1 MKQFNFFPLKI
12 KTFTLGNIINNNIDC
27 FLFGNNISN
36 SFNFLYYFTLDINS
50 LNNKNKNNKSI
61 EKNNKFIKY
70 WNYLPNKEINYI
82 LPQKKEENND
92 NSIFIFDSQINK
104 LNLNNNN
111 NNYDNKILID
121 DELYISPS
129 INDNK
134 IYGIINYQ
142 GLKIFNLE
150 NNNYYILY
158 PGKKNTIYDYFVN
171 NNNNNLIISTSD
183 RKLIDYDFRDK
194 KTNISW
200 KHKFSFDKIIINNND
215 IICYS
220 NEIEKI
226 LLYDVRNLNKFKD
239 VIKNN
244 VVINK
249 MILNENNLFYYDFY
263 NNEIISINIQNKIE
277 KSFEFNK
284 KYENEIK
291 NFDFDVF
298 NKKYFYIQNSDKEI
312 IIFNYN
318 NNNIKN
324 I

>member
-1 MKQFNFFPLKI
+1 MKKLNFFPLKI

-36 SFNFLYYFTLDINS
+36 SFNFLYYFTLDIN
-50 LNNKNKNNKSI
+50 NENI

-82 LPQKKEENND
+82 LPLKNAEKN
-92 NSIFIFDSQINK
+92 NSILIFDSQINK
-104 LNLNNNN
+104 MNLNENNN
-111 NNYDNKILID
+111 NNYNNKILID

-129 INDNK
+129 INNNK

-158 PGKKNTIYDYFVN
+158 PGKKNTINDYCVN
-171 NNNNNLIISTSD
+171 NNNNNLVISTSD
-183 RKLIDYDFRDK
+183 KKLIDYDFRDK
-194 KTNISW
+194 KTNVSW

-215 IICYS
+215 IISYS

-244 VVINK
+244 VAINK
-249 MILNENNLFYYDFY
+249 MILNENNLFYYDLY
-263 NNEIISINIQNKIE
+263 NYEIISINIQNKIE
-277 KSFEFNK
+277 KCFDFNNN
-284 KYENEIK
+284 ENEIK
-291 NFDFDVF
+291 NFDFDAI

-312 IIFNYN
+312 IIFNNN

-324 I
+324 NN

>member
-1 MKQFNFFPLKI
+1 MKKLNFFPLKI

-36 SFNFLYYFTLDINS
+36 SFNFLYYFTLDIN
-50 LNNKNKNNKSI
+50 NENI

-82 LPQKKEENND
+82 LPLKNAEKN
-92 NSIFIFDSQINK
+92 NSILIFDSQINK
-104 LNLNNNN
+104 MNLNENNN
-111 NNYDNKILID
+111 NNYNNKILID

-129 INDNK
+129 INNNK

-158 PGKKNTIYDYFVN
+158 PGKKNTINDYCVN
-171 NNNNNLIISTSD
+171 NNNNNLVISTSD
-183 RKLIDYDFRDK
+183 KKLIDYDFRDK
-194 KTNISW
+194 KTNVSW

-215 IICYS
+215 IISYS

-244 VVINK
+244 VAINK
-249 MILNENNLFYYDFY
+249 MILNENNLFYYDLY
-263 NNEIISINIQNKIE
+263 NYEIISINIQNKIE
-277 KSFEFNK
+277 KCFDFNNN
-284 KYENEIK
+284 ENEIK
-291 NFDFDVF
+291 NFDFDAI

-312 IIFNYN
+312 IIFNNN

-324 I
+324 YF

>member
-1 MKQFNFFPLKI
+1 MKKLNFFPLKI

-36 SFNFLYYFTLDINS
+36 SFNFLYYFTLDIN
-50 LNNKNKNNKSI
+50 NENI

-82 LPQKKEENND
+82 LPLKNAEKN
-92 NSIFIFDSQINK
+92 NSILIFDSQINK
-104 LNLNNNN
+104 MNLNENNN
-111 NNYDNKILID
+111 NNYNNKILID

-129 INDNK
+129 INNNK

-158 PGKKNTIYDYFVN
+158 PGKKNTINDYCVN
-171 NNNNNLIISTSD
+171 NNNNNLVISTSD
-183 RKLIDYDFRDK
+183 KKLIDYDFRDK
-194 KTNISW
+194 KTNVSW

-220 NEIEKI
+220 NDIEKI

-244 VVINK
+244 VAINK
-249 MILNENNLFYYDFY
+249 MILNENNLFYYDLY

-277 KSFEFNK
+277 KCFDFNNN
-284 KYENEIK
+284 ENEIK
-291 NFDFDVF
+291 NFDFDAI

-312 IIFNYN
+312 IIFN

-324 I
+324 NN

>member
-1 MKQFNFFPLKI
+1 MKKLNFFPLKI

-36 SFNFLYYFTLDINS
+36 SFNFLYYFTLNIN
-50 LNNKNKNNKSI
+50 NENI

-82 LPQKKEENND
+82 LPLKNAEKN
-92 NSIFIFDSQINK
+92 NSILIFDSQINK
-104 LNLNNNN
+104 MNLNENNN
-111 NNYDNKILID
+111 NNYNNKILID

-129 INDNK
+129 INNNK

-158 PGKKNTIYDYFVN
+158 PGKKNTINDYCVN
-171 NNNNNLIISTSD
+171 NNNNNLVISTSD
-183 RKLIDYDFRDK
+183 KKLIDYDFRDK
-194 KTNISW
+194 KTNVSW

-244 VVINK
+244 VAINK
-249 MILNENNLFYYDFY
+249 MILNENNLFYYDLY
-263 NNEIISINIQNKIE
+263 NYEIISINIQNKIE
-277 KSFEFNK
+277 KCFDFNNN
-284 KYENEIK
+284 ENEIK
-291 NFDFDVF
+291 NFDFDAI

-312 IIFNYN
+312 IIFNNN

>member
-1 MKQFNFFPLKI
+1 MKKLNFFPLKI

-36 SFNFLYYFTLDINS
+36 SFNFLYYFTLDIN
-50 LNNKNKNNKSI
+50 NENI

-82 LPQKKEENND
+82 LPLKNAEKN
-92 NSIFIFDSQINK
+92 NSILIFDSQINK
-104 LNLNNNN
+104 MNLNENNN
-111 NNYDNKILID
+111 NNYNNKILID

-129 INDNK
+129 INNNK

-158 PGKKNTIYDYFVN
+158 PGKKNTINDYCVN
-171 NNNNNLIISTSD
+171 NNNNNLVISTSD
-183 RKLIDYDFRDK
+183 KKLIDYDFRDK
-194 KTNISW
+194 KTNVSW

-215 IICYS
+215 IISYS

-244 VVINK
+244 VNINK
-249 MILNENNLFYYDFY
+249 MILNENNLFYYDLY
-263 NNEIISINIQNKIE
+263 NYEIISINIQNKIE
-277 KSFEFNK
+277 KCFDFNNN
-284 KYENEIK
+284 ENEIK
-291 NFDFDVF
+291 NFDFDAI

-312 IIFNYN
+312 IIFNNN

>member
-1 MKQFNFFPLKI
+1 MKKLNFFPLKI

-36 SFNFLYYFTLDINS
+36 SFNFLYYFTLDIN
-50 LNNKNKNNKSI
+50 NENI

-82 LPQKKEENND
+82 LPLKNAEKN
-92 NSIFIFDSQINK
+92 NSILIFDSQINK
-104 LNLNNNN
+104 MNLNENNN
-111 NNYDNKILID
+111 NNYNNKILID

-129 INDNK
+129 INNNK

-158 PGKKNTIYDYFVN
+158 PGKKNTINDYCVN
-171 NNNNNLIISTSD
+171 NNNNNLVISTSD
-183 RKLIDYDFRDK
+183 KKLIDFDFRDK
-194 KTNISW
+194 KTNVSW

-215 IICYS
+215 IISYS

-244 VVINK
+244 VNINK
-249 MILNENNLFYYDFY
+249 MILNENNLFYYDLY
-263 NNEIISINIQNKIE
+263 NYEIISINIQNKIE
-277 KSFEFNK
+277 KCFDFNNN
-284 KYENEIK
+284 ENEIK
-291 NFDFDVF
+291 NFDFDAI

-312 IIFNYN
+312 IIFNNN

>member
-1 MKQFNFFPLKI
+1 MKKLNFFPLKI
-12 KTFTLGNIINNNIDC
+12 KNFTLGNIINNNIDC

-36 SFNFLYYFTLDINS
+36 SFNFLYYFTLDIN
-50 LNNKNKNNKSI
+50 NENI

-82 LPQKKEENND
+82 LPLKNAEKN
-92 NSIFIFDSQINK
+92 NSILIFDSQINK
-104 LNLNNNN
+104 MNLNENNN
-111 NNYDNKILID
+111 NNYNNKILID

-129 INDNK
+129 INNNK

-158 PGKKNTIYDYFVN
+158 PGKKNTINDYCVN
-171 NNNNNLIISTSD
+171 NNNNNLVISTSD
-183 RKLIDYDFRDK
+183 KKLIDYDFRDK
-194 KTNISW
+194 KTNVSW

-215 IICYS
+215 IISYS

-244 VVINK
+244 VAINK
-249 MILNENNLFYYDFY
+249 MILNENNLFYYDLY
-263 NNEIISINIQNKIE
+263 NYEIISINIQNKIE
-277 KSFEFNK
+277 KCFDFNNN
-284 KYENEIK
+284 ENEIK
-291 NFDFDVF
+291 NFDFDAI

-312 IIFNYN
+312 IIFNNN

>member
-1 MKQFNFFPLKI
+1 MKKLNFFPLKI

-36 SFNFLYYFTLDINS
+36 SFNFLYYFTLDIN
-50 LNNKNKNNKSI
+50 NENI

-82 LPQKKEENND
+82 LPLKNAEKN
-92 NSIFIFDSQINK
+92 NSILIFDSQINK
-104 LNLNNNN
+104 MNLNENNN
-111 NNYDNKILID
+111 NNYNNKILID

-129 INDNK
+129 INNNK

-158 PGKKNTIYDYFVN
+158 PGKKNTINDYCVN
-171 NNNNNLIISTSD
+171 NNNNNLVISTSD
-183 RKLIDYDFRDK
+183 KKLIDYDFRDK
-194 KTNISW
+194 KTNVSW

-215 IICYS
+215 IISYS

-244 VVINK
+244 VAINK
-249 MILNENNLFYYDFY
+249 MILNENNLFYYDLY
-263 NNEIISINIQNKIE
+263 NYEIISINIQNKIE
-277 KSFEFNK
+277 KCFDFNNN
-284 KYENEIK
+284 ENEIK
-291 NFDFDVF
+291 NFDFDAI

-312 IIFNYN
+312 IIFNN

>member
-1 MKQFNFFPLKI
+1 MKKLNFFPLKI

-36 SFNFLYYFTLDINS
+36 SFNFLYYFTLDIN
-50 LNNKNKNNKSI
+50 NENI

-82 LPQKKEENND
+82 LPLKNSEKN
-92 NSIFIFDSQINK
+92 NSILIFDSQINK
-104 LNLNNNN
+104 MNLNENNN
-111 NNYDNKILID
+111 NNYNNKILID

-129 INDNK
+129 INNNK

-158 PGKKNTIYDYFVN
+158 PGKKNTINDYCVN
-171 NNNNNLIISTSD
+171 NNNNNLVISTSD
-183 RKLIDYDFRDK
+183 KKLIDYDFRDK
-194 KTNISW
+194 KTNVSW

-215 IICYS
+215 IISYS

-244 VVINK
+244 VAINK
-249 MILNENNLFYYDFY
+249 MILNENNLFYYDLY
-263 NNEIISINIQNKIE
+263 NYEIISINIQNKIE
-277 KSFEFNK
+277 KCFDFNNN
-284 KYENEIK
+284 ENEIK
-291 NFDFDVF
+291 NFDFDAI

-312 IIFNYN
+312 IIFNNN

>member
-1 MKQFNFFPLKI
+1 MKKLNFFPLKI

-36 SFNFLYYFTLDINS
+36 SFNFLYYFTLDIN
-50 LNNKNKNNKSI
+50 NENI

-82 LPQKKEENND
+82 LPLKNAEKN
-92 NSIFIFDSQINK
+92 NSILIFDSQINK
-104 LNLNNNN
+104 MNLNENNN
-111 NNYDNKILID
+111 NNYNNKILID

-129 INDNK
+129 INNNK

-158 PGKKNTIYDYFVN
+158 PGKKNTINDYCVN
-171 NNNNNLIISTSD
+171 NNNNNLVISTSD
-183 RKLIDYDFRDK
+183 KKLIDYDFRDK
-194 KTNISW
+194 KTNVSW

-215 IICYS
+215 IISYS

-244 VVINK
+244 VAINK
-249 MILNENNLFYYDFY
+249 MILNENNLFYYDLY
-263 NNEIISINIQNKIE
+263 NYEIISINIQNKIE
-277 KSFEFNK
+277 KCFDFNNN
-284 KYENEIK
+284 ENEIK
-291 NFDFDVF
+291 NFDFDAI

-312 IIFNYN
+312 IIFNNN